1 MLVHVQFSKENE
13 APWQRKK
20 KLNNSQSVLMMQSK
34 KKKKSQFVHTPPNIR
49 TQTRTHSHAHPPT
62 DTHTPTADAHAHTTK
77 HLTEPPRI
85 STSPDPS
92 PANAAP
98 NAAPS
103 YRVLNFDRQLP
114 LQSVVAGGARGGSL
128 ERQTRLGQQR
138 HYTLQHCFLLALEL
152 TVGATDIV
160 CTLPLG
166 ELSSSGLSRICFWE
180 TIL

>member
-13 APWQRKK
+13 APWQKK
-20 KLNNSQSVLMMQSK
+20 KSQSVLMMQSK
-34 KKKKSQFVHTPPNIR
+34 KKKKVNLYTLPQTFAPRHAPTLTPTHP
-49 TQTRTHSHAHPPT
+49 QTHI
-62 DTHTPTADAHAHTTK
+62 PTADAHAHTTK

-103 YRVLNFDRQLP
+103 YRVLNSDRQLP
-114 LQSVVAGGARGGSL
+114 PQSVVAGGAWGGSL
-128 ERQTRLGQQR
+128 EPQTWLGQQR
-138 HYTLQHCFLLALEL
+138 RYTLQHCFLLALEL

>member
-1 MLVHVQFSKENE
+1 
-13 APWQRKK
+13 
-20 KLNNSQSVLMMQSK
+20 MMQSK

-62 DTHTPTADAHAHTTK
+62 DTHIPTADAHAHTTK

-114 LQSVVAGGARGGSL
+114 LQSVVAGRARGGKSGAPNMARAAAPL
-128 ERQTRLGQQR
+128 HVAALLLVGVGINRGGDRYRLYIATRGVVV
-138 HYTLQHCFLLALEL
+138 
-152 TVGATDIV
+152 VGAITY
-160 CTLPLG
+160 LLLG
-166 ELSSSGLSRICFWE
+166 NYLVDF
-180 TIL
+180 